1 MSNNSTNLLF
11 FTFMLMGIL
20 ISVSSNNWLGCWMG
34 IEINMVSFLPIMI
47 DSMSVYTS
55 ESMMKYFI
63 IQSMGSSLFFISIIF
78 MSIYNVMYITMISLL
93 IKIGCPPFHMW
104 YPSVMEGLSWMCCFL
119 LSTLQKFIPLVML
132 SYLNTNLVLFMIL
145 SSLWG
150 SISGLNY
157 SSMRK
162 IIAYSSIYNLGW
174 IIGGLMINNYMWLMY
189 FIIYSI
195 NLMMVCN
202 VFFVFSVSYLN
213 QMFMLRSNYIQSLL
227 VMIIFMSMG
236 GLPPFLGFLPK
247 LIMVYCF
254 IMNEMIFSCFI
265 LIISALMVM
274 FFYLRVVFTGLLIN
288 SLSMSLMIFMFPWK
302 FYVFSMISM
311 VGLLF
316 LLLINLYF

>member
-20 ISVSSNNWLGCWMG
+20 VSVSSNNWLGCWMG
-34 IEINMVSFLPIMI
+34 IEINMISFLPIMI

-63 IQSMGSSLFFISIIF
+63 IQSMGSSLFFISIVF
-78 MSIYNVMYITMISLL
+78 MNIYNMMYITMISLL

-104 YPSVMEGLSWMCCFL
+104 YPSVMEGLTWMCCFL
-119 LSTLQKFIPLVML
+119 LGTVQKFIPLVML
-132 SYLNTNLVLFMIL
+132 SYLSMNMILFMIL

-150 SISGLNY
+150 SIGGLTY

-202 VFFVFSVSYLN
+202 VFFIFSVNYFN
-213 QMFMLRSNYIQSLL
+213 QLFMLRSHYIQSLM

-247 LIMVYCF
+247 LIMMYCF

-265 LIISALMVM
+265 LVISALLIM

-288 SLSMSLMIFMFPWK
+288 SLSMKLMIFMFPWK
-302 FYVFSMISM
+302 FYVFSMISLM
-311 VGLLF
+311 GMLL
-316 LLLINLYF
+316 LMLINLYF

>member
-20 ISVSSNNWLGCWMG
+20 VSVSSNNWLGCWMG
-34 IEINMVSFLPIMI
+34 IEINMISFLPIMI

-63 IQSMGSSLFFISIIF
+63 IQSMGSSLFFISIVF
-78 MSIYNVMYITMISLL
+78 MNIYNMMYITMISLL

-104 YPSVMEGLSWMCCFL
+104 YPSVMEGLTWMCCFL
-119 LSTLQKFIPLVML
+119 LGTVQKFIPLVML
-132 SYLNTNLVLFMIL
+132 SYISMNMILFMIL

-150 SISGLNY
+150 SIGGLTY

-202 VFFVFSVSYLN
+202 VFFIFSVNYLN
-213 QMFMLRSNYIQSLL
+213 QLFMLRSHYIQSLM

-247 LIMVYCF
+247 LIMMYCF
-254 IMNEMIFSCFI
+254 IMNKMIFSCFI
-265 LIISALMVM
+265 LVISALLVM

-288 SLSMSLMIFMFPWK
+288 SLSMKLMIFMFPWK
-302 FYVFSMISM
+302 FYVFSMISLM
-311 VGLLF
+311 GMLL
-316 LLLINLYF
+316 LMLINLYF